1 MIKSVL
7 PDIISLNI
15 SELSDIFKSE
25 NVTINEMILEFYNK
39 QKFIKQVNPNITLK
53 PIDKIIEYW
62 IDGLVESD
70 IKHKYLVAQEA

>member
-15 SELSDIFKSE
+15 SEDHISV
-25 NVTINEMILEFYNK
+25 NVTINEMILGFSNK
-39 QKFIKQVNPNITLK
+39 QKFIKQVNPNNTLK
-53 PIDKIIEYW
+53 SIDKIVEYQ